1 MTSILEKKN
10 TPEFSL
16 LHSPNF
22 FFSHSLYFLILSL
35 LQPCSFRT
43 LTENSY
49 NCANLQKGCE
59 FTESS
64 PLDYLLLKFK
74 LHLPVV
80 ECLQEV
86 VILQMFQTTVFSEN
100 KILESI
106 QTKKKKNVQ
115 LISQSF
121 TSYARLKFRVL
132 KQVIRSLF
140 FENSF
145 LKFQLLHLEI
155 QRADQLYILVGTY
168 QLMSK
173 LSAKRENNN
182 IGIIIKYTGVTKL
195 YILLE
200 FGTKSF
206 GAMSL
211 VLLPSLYLFLSVTT
225 ASLYSSLFPFPVPFL
240 LPSTLHSRCCLTF

>member
-49 NCANLQKGCE
+49 NCVNLQKGCE

-106 QTKKKKNVQ
+106 QTKKKKNCAVNFSVFHK
-115 LISQSF
+115 LCKVKIPSSQASHP
-121 TSYARLKFRVL
+121 KFV
-132 KQVIRSLF
+132 F
-140 FENSF
+140 
-145 LKFQLLHLEI
+145 
-155 QRADQLYILVGTY
+155 
-168 QLMSK
+168 
-173 LSAKRENNN
+173 
-182 IGIIIKYTGVTKL
+182 
-195 YILLE
+195 
-200 FGTKSF
+200 
-206 GAMSL
+206 
-211 VLLPSLYLFLSVTT
+211 
-225 ASLYSSLFPFPVPFL
+225 
-240 LPSTLHSRCCLTF
+240 